1 MKEENITGMVE
12 KLKVLSSILE
22 KNSYIKD
29 TSFKLDQLIED
40 AQSPYRILFIG
51 SEIEGKNTLIN
62 ALVER
67 NLLPEKNEPHVNIFI
82 RYGQKECIRAI
93 LVDGTAAYFGME
105 HLYLFTDKNT
115 YIGQFLKTYIKY
127 IEIYLR
133 CDLLKNVILMNT
145 ISMEKGEINISD
157 ALLQRTDEV
166 FWVLGNHCNVADR
179 EISVIK
185 KIYRQG
191 YRTYLI
197 INTDQ
202 YNEQKMARFLHYLQK
217 GCGHMIEEFVGV
229 SAKQAMEAKKS
240 HQIQLFIDSRIH
252 RLVDKI
258 NHIANKK
265 DKRER
270 NIALR
275 FKQWMV
281 LLEREVHGIK
291 EREPFMSMR
300 DRLEKYLNGGHSIE
314 QSIVEK
320 NLKILSDYEKEY
332 AHVSQVLQEVQTLYQ
347 LLKVIEYEKY
357 LMNDSVELF
366 VALALKYHEKVREYR
381 SLHSEYMMEYQYY
394 EKLEK
399 KFVRNKMLKP
409 LFQDQSNEAEMLLKK
424 AEKLNRLQRKC
435 KETYNA
441 IKRIEFDLLN
451 DLYTVQGMI
460 NELAEQ
466 QLEKIVNKARHLK
479 DIHNKERMNIEKY
492 INKLKEFECLKEM
505 QEYLQQ
511 DLKAFIE
518 REQLAFS
525 KDEMVHILSAIDQI
539 SASDLFG
546 DVDVFNHLTVDSMA
560 QHFTLAVDFKEK
572 YPFSPL
578 VLTETD
584 IISDI
589 PPIPAPVEIQ
599 QILEEQKTQ

>member
-1 MKEENITGMVE
+1 M
-12 KLKVLSSILE
+12 
-22 KNSYIKD
+22 
-29 TSFKLDQLIED
+29 
-40 AQSPYRILFIG
+40 
-51 SEIEGKNTLIN
+51 
-62 ALVER
+62 
-67 NLLPEKNEPHVNIFI
+67 
-82 RYGQKECIRAI
+82 
-93 LVDGTAAYFGME
+93 
-105 HLYLFTDKNT
+105 
-115 YIGQFLKTYIKY
+115 
-127 IEIYLR
+127 
-133 CDLLKNVILMNT
+133 
-145 ISMEKGEINISD
+145 
-157 ALLQRTDEV
+157 
-166 FWVLGNHCNVADR
+166 
-179 EISVIK
+179 
-185 KIYRQG
+185 
-191 YRTYLI
+191 
-197 INTDQ
+197 
-202 YNEQKMARFLHYLQK
+202 
-217 GCGHMIEEFVGV
+217 
-229 SAKQAMEAKKS
+229 
-240 HQIQLFIDSRIH
+240 
-252 RLVDKI
+252 
-258 NHIANKK
+258 
-265 DKRER
+265 
-270 NIALR
+270 
-275 FKQWMV
+275 
-281 LLEREVHGIK
+281 
-291 EREPFMSMR
+291 
-300 DRLEKYLNGGHSIE
+300 
-314 QSIVEK
+314 
-320 NLKILSDYEKEY
+320 
-332 AHVSQVLQEVQTLYQ
+332 
-347 LLKVIEYEKY
+347 
-357 LMNDSVELF
+357 
-366 VALALKYHEKVREYR
+366 
-381 SLHSEYMMEYQYY
+381 
-394 EKLEK
+394 
-399 KFVRNKMLKP
+399 KP

-451 DLYTVQGMI
+451 DLYTVQTMI

-479 DIHNKERMNIEKY
+479 DIHNKELMNIEKY